1 MLKILI
7 EKKLCQPLLVLCLL
21 MLAAFRVPQDHITI
35 YMIGDST
42 MAIKEKKAYPETG
55 WGMPFAVFFNDN
67 VTVDNTA
74 KNGRSTKSFIS
85 EGLWQPVTDNMK
97 AGDYLLIQFGHND
110 EVSTKKTYA
119 TPDEFKANLTRF
131 VTEAKTKGVK
141 PVLITPVA
149 RRKFNAAGTIEDT
162 HAEYAQYVRDI
173 AAKENVPLI
182 DLDKKSMEMLQKLG
196 PEQSKLLYN
205 YLQPG
210 ENPNYPEGHA
220 DDTHFSELG
229 ARKIAEVVLAELKIV
244 QPDISGIIVKSK
256 NLPIK

>member
-1 MLKILI
+1 M
-7 EKKLCQPLLVLCLL
+7 
-21 MLAAFRVPQDHITI
+21 
-35 YMIGDST
+35 
-42 MAIKEKKAYPETG
+42 
-55 WGMPFAVFFNDN
+55 
-67 VTVDNTA
+67 
-74 KNGRSTKSFIS
+74 
-85 EGLWQPVTDNMK
+85 
-97 AGDYLLIQFGHND
+97 DYLLIQFGHND

-210 ENPNYPEGHA
+210 ENPNYPEG
-220 DDTHFSELG
+220 
-229 ARKIAEVVLAELKIV
+229 ARKIAEMVLAELKIV